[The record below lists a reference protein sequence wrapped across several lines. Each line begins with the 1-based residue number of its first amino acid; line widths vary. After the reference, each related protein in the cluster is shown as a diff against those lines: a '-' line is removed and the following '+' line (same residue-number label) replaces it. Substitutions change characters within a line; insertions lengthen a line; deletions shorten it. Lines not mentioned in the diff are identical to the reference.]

1 VFLTPEE
8 LAELTSRRRRPAQQV
23 QLNAMGIEYKVRA
36 DGSIAVL
43 RAHVER
49 VFGAAAP
56 AEQRK
61 AKPFTIRP

>member
-1 VFLTPEE
+1 MFLTPDEV
-8 LAELTSRRRRPAQQV
+8 AELTNRHRRPAQMV
-23 QLNAMGIEYKVRA
+23 QLNAMGIEHKVRA

-56 AEQRK
+56 VEQRK